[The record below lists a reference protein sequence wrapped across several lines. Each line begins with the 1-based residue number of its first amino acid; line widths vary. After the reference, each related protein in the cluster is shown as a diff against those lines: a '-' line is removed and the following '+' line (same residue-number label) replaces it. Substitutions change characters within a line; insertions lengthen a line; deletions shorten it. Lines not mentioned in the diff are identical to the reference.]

1 MGDTDTDTD
10 TEENTTSEPNN
21 NNSAAIAIVS
31 LFTSAVWVSLSMV
44 FVEQGGFLLMVLHQ
58 SSDLINNRGNVC
70 PCVRFVCGPEMPG
83 ATSPAPEER

>member
-1 MGDTDTDTD
+1 
-10 TEENTTSEPNN
+10 
-21 NNSAAIAIVS
+21 
-31 LFTSAVWVSLSMV
+31 
-44 FVEQGGFLLMVLHQ
+44 MVLHQ

>member
-1 MGDTDTDTD
+1 LLFCSTLPFQPVTGLGSIKFESFVSCAIKYQTEQKANPTSMGDTDTD

-44 FVEQGGFLLMVLHQ
+44 FVE
-58 SSDLINNRGNVC
+58 
-70 PCVRFVCGPEMPG
+70 
-83 ATSPAPEER
+83 